1 MPVNAEVE
9 LFQAQ
14 ELVSQPEITK
24 EMVDLPAERRL
35 ESKFNDKPLNSIEN
49 QTEIKQDTNSSSLE
63 SVSLHCSEGVNTDSP
78 DKINK
83 DEQALIEMIEKLP
96 NPEKTIAKLNEKQCK
111 KLQSASKRIEKQV
124 NSDI

>member
-35 ESKFNDKPLNSIEN
+35 ESKFNNKPLNSIEN

-111 KLQSASKRIEKQV
+111 KLQSASRRIEKQV